1 MPVRDILHK
10 AVEAAYA
17 EVTANAARALL
28 LNRRGQLYRSFPS
41 RRVLEWALEAARRR
55 GLPEQGRWD
64 PPLLYAC
71 MRRVYKSLEFDVGW
85 NPNLGWAYTTHL
97 DLYFALASLVRKST
111 GIIQL
116 EGEDRRLFDE
126 SLEAIIDH
134 CESVGEELRRELT
147 GGVSYGAQVWWEAMG
162 RPRELVEVEVHG
174 DRLYVVRRV
183 AIEGV

>member
-41 RRVLEWALEAARRR
+41 KRALEWALEAARRR

-71 MRRVYKSLEFDVGW
+71 LRRVYKSLEFDLGW
-85 NPNLGWAYTTHL
+85 STNLGWAYMTHPRPL
-97 DLYFALASLVRKST
+97 LCAGL
-111 GIIQL
+111 
-116 EGEDRRLFDE
+116 
-126 SLEAIIDH
+126 
-134 CESVGEELRRELT
+134 
-147 GGVSYGAQVWWEAMG
+147 
-162 RPRELVEVEVHG
+162 PREEG
-174 DRLYVVRRV
+174 CGRRP
-183 AIEGV
+183 ASRRG